1 MQRLLPATFPDARL
15 AELREGLEI
24 IALRRLGD
32 LEDARDAAQE
42 CMLRLLDRLHRGPPL
57 PEDEIAPVAHGIA
70 KHVIADVL
78 RTRQRVVT
86 LASDAPDQCSDALEL
101 LVGAEERAALALALA
116 SLDPDDREL
125 LRRCFVEGERIGS
138 IAHALGEPAARLRKR
153 KSRALA
159 RLRDAVGRVLPS
171 GHILARDAMRAL

>member
-1 MQRLLPATFPDARL
+1 MQHLLPATFSDARL

-42 CMLRLLDRLHRGPPL
+42 CVVRLLDRLQRGPPL
-57 PEDEIAPVAHGIA
+57 PADEIAPVAHGIA

-78 RTRQRVVT
+78 RARQRVVT
-86 LASDAPDQCSDALEL
+86 LGSDTPEQDADALEQ

-125 LRRCFVEGERIGS
+125 LRRCFVDGERIGS
-138 IAHALGEPAARLRKR
+138 IARALGEPAPRLRKR

-159 RLRDAVGRVLPS
+159 RLREVLFRAS
-171 GHILARDAMRAL
+171 SNGHAFARDAMRAS